1 MKHMAKALLLS
12 ALLLLCGCG
21 GTIPSGP
28 PPGPPSTPAVP
39 PPQAPDITGNWQFST
54 TSMAGMPAAAV
65 AGSITQSD
73 LSISGAVHVDGL
85 KCFDR
90 LTTIGLTGTLT
101 GSNVSLTSTSV
112 EGQVIT
118 FTVVIGDSV
127 NNGADSV
134 LTGTYTVSG
143 GCADGDHGSITGDRI
158 VMANLLNGPFTSSGG
173 QTFNVAANEAYYSTP
188 SSEGSFGLE
197 GTVTLSTP
205 CFSSGTITP
214 GAFPSGSFIMG
225 SSVALEIATGNGTIN
240 FLGTLSDDRTQLS
253 GDYTV
258 VGGTC
263 EQTGKGVLAVSSPWD
278 Y

>member
-1 MKHMAKALLLS
+1 
-12 ALLLLCGCG
+12 
-21 GTIPSGP
+21 
-28 PPGPPSTPAVP
+28 
-39 PPQAPDITGNWQFST
+39 
-54 TSMAGMPAAAV
+54 MAGMPAAAV

-73 LSISGAVHVDGL
+73 LSISGAVHVDGS

-118 FTVVIGDSV
+118 FTVAIGDSV

-225 SSVALEIATGNGTIN
+225 SSVALEIATDNGTIN